1 MTNDQKKEL
10 AKLLFF
16 QTDLTQAEIAERVDV
31 RAATVSTWV
40 QKEGWNRVRKSILAT
55 RQKELGRLYDQ
66 LEALNDKIMQREE
79 GERYANNKEADIM
92 TKLTASIRQLE
103 TETSL
108 ATVIDVFTKFNEF
121 IRKLDGLD
129 AAKQMFAYQDGFVKS
144 LMK

>member
-16 QTDLTQAEIAERVDV
+16 QTELTQAEIAERVDV

-40 QKEGWNRVRKSILAT
+40 QKESWNRVRKSILAT

-66 LEALNDKIMQREE
+66 LEELNDKIASREKGQR
-79 GERYANNKEADIM
+79 YSNNKEADIAS
-92 TKLTASIRQLE
+92 KLTASIRQLE

-108 ATVIDVFTKFNEF
+108 AIVIDVFTKFNEF
-121 IRKLDGLD
+121 IRKIEGLD
-129 AAKQMFAYQDGFVKS
+129 EAKQIFAYQDAFVKS

>member
-1 MTNDQKKEL
+1 MTNEQKKEL

-16 QTDLTQAEIAERVDV
+16 QTDLKQSEIAERVDV
-31 RAATVSTWV
+31 RAATISDWV
-40 QKEGWNRVRKSILAT
+40 KKEGWDRVRRSILAT
-55 RQKELGRLYDQ
+55 RQKELGRLYEQ
-66 LEALNDKIMQREE
+66 LEALNNKIESREE

-121 IRKLDGLD
+121 LRKLEGLEE
-129 AAKQMFAYQDGFVKS
+129 AKRIFAYQDSFVKS
-144 LMK
+144 MMK

>member
-1 MTNDQKKEL
+1 MTNDAKKEL

-16 QTDLTQAEIAERVDV
+16 QTDLTQKEIAERVDV
-31 RAATVSTWV
+31 REATVSSWV
-40 QKEGWNRVRKSILAT
+40 QKESWNRVRKSILAT
-55 RQKELGRLYDQ
+55 RQRELGRLYDQ
-66 LEALNDKIMQREE
+66 LEALNNKITLREE

-108 ATVIDVFTKFNEF
+108 AQIIDVFTKFNEF

-129 AAKQMFAYQDGFVKS
+129 AAKQMFTYQDAFVKS
-144 LMK
+144 MMK